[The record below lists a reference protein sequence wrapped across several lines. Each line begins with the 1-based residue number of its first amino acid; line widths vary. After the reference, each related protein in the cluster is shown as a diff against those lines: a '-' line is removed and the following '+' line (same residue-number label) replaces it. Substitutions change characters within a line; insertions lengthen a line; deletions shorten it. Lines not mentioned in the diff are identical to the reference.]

1 MIRDSQTDRREF
13 LKAIS
18 LAGGS
23 LLLSGPLAW
32 IRTYAAESAP
42 SVRKARLGM
51 IGIGSRGSLLFLHLK
66 DIPEAEIVALCDN
79 YPPHLKR
86 ALAWMENKAR
96 GYEDYREML
105 EKEELD
111 GVVIATPLH
120 THARIAIDALH
131 AGKQVFCE
139 KSMAKTP
146 EDCLSMV
153 KAQQETGNLLLI
165 GHQRMFSPLYL
176 KMFELIRRGQIGEVT
191 QIRAYWHRNND
202 WRRPVPEPGLERKIN
217 WRLYREYSR
226 GLMTELASHQ
236 LQVAN
241 VVLKSYPVKV
251 SGAGSIN
258 FWKDGREVF
267 DNVNLVY
274 TYPGGVQV
282 IYDSLTSNK
291 HYGLEE
297 QIMGPKGTFEP
308 EAGKLFSENPPPA
321 PGILQL
327 INDIEHALFDPLPLG
342 GASWVPETAATDQGW
357 NILDKKPEDDGTRL
371 EMESFVRAVINGE
384 KYPDLLREAYY
395 ASVAAILGDESMLQ
409 GKTLDMPESLIL

>member
-1 MIRDSQTDRREF
+1 
-13 LKAIS
+13 
-18 LAGGS
+18 
-23 LLLSGPLAW
+23 
-32 IRTYAAESAP
+32 
-42 SVRKARLGM
+42 
-51 IGIGSRGSLLFLHLK
+51 
-66 DIPEAEIVALCDN
+66 
-79 YPPHLKR
+79 
-86 ALAWMENKAR
+86 
-96 GYEDYREML
+96 
-105 EKEELD
+105 
-111 GVVIATPLH
+111 
-120 THARIAIDALH
+120 
-131 AGKQVFCE
+131 
-139 KSMAKTP
+139 
-146 EDCLSMV
+146 MV
-153 KAQQETGNLLLI
+153 QAQQETGNLLLI

-274 TYPGGVQV
+274 TYPNGVQV

-327 INDIEHALFDPLPLG
+327 INDIEHAVFDPLPLG
-342 GASWVPETAATDQGW
+342 GASWVPETASKDRGW
-357 NILDKKPEDDGTRL
+357 NILDKKPKDDGTRL
-371 EMESFVRAVINGE
+371 EMESFVHAVINGE

-409 GKTLDMPESLIL
+409 GNPLDMPESLIL